1 MQKKEEKSGNL
12 FMKRDT
18 KNGTVSA
25 KTAERKAVCIGFTER
40 NTVLIVMPESKQNM
54 TFPKNHKEKKWN

>member
-1 MQKKEEKSGNL
+1 MQRKKEKNGNL
-12 FMKRDT
+12 FMKRDA
-18 KNGTVSA
+18 KNGTASV
-25 KTAERKAVCIGFTER
+25 KTAERKADCTDFTER